1 MLILE
6 FSLYLRTLSSLEL
19 AMSAEP
25 HARRS
30 PRKRARNIGKPVS
43 HPRDFSSRRGES
55 FLFSAE
61 HRELGPKRR
70 NILPQSRFRG
80 VLHGFGELR
89 RRLGG
94 WFSPVRFG
102 PGGHPMTQ
110 RKGNTMSIDKQQ
122 RDAEWTRHYGLAM
135 HILREGMH
143 FEDGSVPPAL
153 EDLIADAMAH
163 AWVRFEQLCDKR
175 PDAPAKSRVR
185 WAAKTGVLRVKSRR
199 RFVRT
204 RQHGYVDALDHRSAD
219 ELLDAQDKPVTGY
232 RDPSDFSNAEA
243 IIAGLPEQLKP
254 IARLFSFGRSKA
266 DVSRVREIH

>member
-1 MLILE
+1 
-6 FSLYLRTLSSLEL
+6 
-19 AMSAEP
+19 
-25 HARRS
+25 
-30 PRKRARNIGKPVS
+30 
-43 HPRDFSSRRGES
+43 
-55 FLFSAE
+55 
-61 HRELGPKRR
+61 
-70 NILPQSRFRG
+70 
-80 VLHGFGELR
+80 
-89 RRLGG
+89 
-94 WFSPVRFG
+94 
-102 PGGHPMTQ
+102 
-110 RKGNTMSIDKQQ
+110 MSIDKQQ

-199 RFVRT
+199 RFVVT

-266 DVSRVREIH
+266 DVSRVREIPLSSLWEIIKELRKHIPDCLPEPNSAETETEPVRKFCPVRAMVTAIAIAYEHNRCFHPESIAYVDDDKHVTVADRRSWYLIRRGFAPA